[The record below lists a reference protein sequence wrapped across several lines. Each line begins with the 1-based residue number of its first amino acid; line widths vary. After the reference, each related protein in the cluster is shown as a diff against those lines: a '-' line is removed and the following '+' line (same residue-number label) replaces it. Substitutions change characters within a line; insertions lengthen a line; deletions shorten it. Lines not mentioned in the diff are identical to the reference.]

1 MSPITAM
8 SFAAWCWLNPDN
20 PFSVKNLLSENGFF
34 KKITLENKFFNPFLI
49 QFIKSTVM
57 PPKKN
62 KQTTQSQDGAG
73 VVLSEFNPDRPKR
86 QTRHNVVYTTP
97 GANSNSESEEDDF
110 EEPSSP
116 TASKSKK
123 RPASAKKKA
132 NNKKAKKATSTKTTV
147 TVGAKSPDSNK
158 KKSHRN
164 QKTVTIPKS
173 VMKRLSGKPSDEEDV
188 DAQVAAG
195 LSL

>member
-1 MSPITAM
+1 MKTKYMSPITAM

-20 PFSVKNLLSENGFF
+20 PFSVKNLLSPNRFF

-57 PPKKN
+57 PKKK
-62 KQTTQSQDGAG
+62 KQTTQSQDGAA
-73 VVLSEFNPDRPKR
+73 VVLSEYKADRPLRSQAK
-86 QTRHNVVYTTP
+86 VLYT
-97 GANSNSESEEDDF
+97 AAASESEEDDF

-123 RPASAKKKA
+123 RSASAKKKG
-132 NNKKAKKATSTKTTV
+132 NKKAKIATSTKTTV
-147 TVGAKSPDSNK
+147 AVGAKSPDSNK
-158 KKSHRN
+158 KRAHRN
-164 QKTVTIPKS
+164 QKTVTVSKS
-173 VMKRLSGKPSDEEDV
+173 VMKRLSRKSSVEEDV
-188 DAQVAAG
+188 DAQVAAAG